1 MYFQLFGMLFPAQ
14 SQRPLFTIAR
24 STNANLVQYDA
35 RLTSSNVLDPK
46 NPVVAYWIMAAEDGR
61 HVELSAIERKTA
73 YGFKLATDVS
83 TGCYRMTLAAEK
95 KREINVCLNGETARA
110 EMMIGG
116 HAANLYRMFISTK
129 RIGLWRGVNY
139 IELFGTDIK
148 SGEPCYEKIIPD

>member
-1 MYFQLFGMLFPAQ
+1 MSFQLFVMLIPAQ

-73 YGFKLATDVS
+73 YGVKLATDVS

-110 EMMIGG
+110 EM
-116 HAANLYRMFISTK
+116 
-129 RIGLWRGVNY
+129 
-139 IELFGTDIK
+139 
-148 SGEPCYEKIIPD
+148 